1 MASTPPTA
9 LSTPASTVCPGHLA
23 RAQAVRPPSDPV
35 ILVRVLGRQAKR
47 RKPPSRPSTTRR
59 PTLVL
64 RLSRVVPVLRYLG
77 SLTGL
82 LHSLPARWAPQNL
95 QKLLQVAGTV
105 RCIEMAAPVRAEPTL
120 IHRLI
125 CSFLF
130 WAAVTT
136 AATDY
141 INALAAMFGVE
152 PTGRYQLEE

>member
-1 MASTPPTA
+1 
-9 LSTPASTVCPGHLA
+9 
-23 RAQAVRPPSDPV
+23 
-35 ILVRVLGRQAKR
+35 
-47 RKPPSRPSTTRR
+47 
-59 PTLVL
+59 
-64 RLSRVVPVLRYLG
+64 
-77 SLTGL
+77 
-82 LHSLPARWAPQNL
+82 
-95 QKLLQVAGTV
+95 
-105 RCIEMAAPVRAEPTL
+105 MAAPVRAEPTL